1 MHFDEKNSFKAQEFI
16 YFWCNISWKMEE
28 GTGKEA
34 EMVKG
39 ITEKRK
45 RKEEVSLSYL
55 VHRNHINP

>member
-1 MHFDEKNSFKAQEFI
+1 
-16 YFWCNISWKMEE
+16 MEE

>member
-1 MHFDEKNSFKAQEFI
+1 
-16 YFWCNISWKMEE
+16 MEE

-45 RKEEVSLSYL
+45 RKEEVSLIWFTVITLTHEPMQRHTGTNGLSHY
-55 VHRNHINP
+55 PMW